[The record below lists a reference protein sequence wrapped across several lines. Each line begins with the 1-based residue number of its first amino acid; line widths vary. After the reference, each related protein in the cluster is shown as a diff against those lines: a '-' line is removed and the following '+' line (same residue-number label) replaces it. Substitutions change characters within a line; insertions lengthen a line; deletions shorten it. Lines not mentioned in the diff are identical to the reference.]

1 MKTVTM
7 HEAKTH
13 LSRLVREAVE
23 GEEIII
29 ARGRIPL
36 VRLLPLIGPHEHR
49 SLGTA
54 KGLISIAEDFDE
66 PLEDFDEFR

>member
-23 GEEIII
+23 GEEIVI
-29 ARGRIPL
+29 ARGKVPL
-36 VRLLPLIGPHEHR
+36 VRLVPLAGCPGR
-49 SLGTA
+49 RTLGTA
-54 KGLISIAEDFDE
+54 RDLIAVSEDFDE
-66 PLEDFDEFR
+66 PIEDFRDYG